1 MTRVAA
7 AHGALACTRQG
18 AAESCDAVLL
28 LLEAFVL
35 MQVNG
40 QRRPELPGFVCG
52 PLRVHLDVVVAN
64 KVHSDIFN
72 LPVLNGF
79 CMHEDV
85 KPANN
90 FLLRRLSDV

>member
-7 AHGALACTRQG
+7 ARGALACTRHG

-28 LLEAFVL
+28 LLGAFVS

-52 PLRVHLDVVVAN
+52 PPRVHLDVVVAN
-64 KVHSDIFN
+64 KLQSGIFN
-72 LPVLNGF
+72 LPALNGF
-79 CMHEDV
+79 CAHEDV
-85 KPANN
+85 KAANN
-90 FLLRRLSDV
+90 FLLRRLSNV